1 MFFFFWCFLSCFL
14 EVYLVGFDLDFFL
27 HILTLLLS
35 VLFEKQKRNTAEMLK
50 VPSSVL
56 YQESMFLFVCL
67 KLHVVQTAVTL
78 S

>member
-1 MFFFFWCFLSCFL
+1 M
-14 EVYLVGFDLDFFL
+14 YLVGFDLDFFL